1 MSDATSP
8 TPPEHG
14 QITRRELLQVTLATG
29 AVIAGGS
36 LLAACAPG
44 SRVPASAALP
54 PPETKTVRIVAPPE
68 CDPGMWLVRDLLLEE
83 GFTDIRY
90 IDTPFTSRKW
100 LLNREADVSVAHPE
114 FAVASI
120 DAGVPILALAGLHAG
135 CLELWAGPGIANVRD
150 LRGKTVAVFAKD
162 PADQFFAFFS
172 ALFGYVGI
180 DPLKDVRFVEVPPA
194 YSVMMN
200 TYIEGRSDAFLA
212 GASAGP
218 VLHRNPKTPGRV
230 IVDMTKDKPW
240 SENFCCQLVAH
251 RDWARQNP
259 VAAKRVTRA
268 VLRAT
273 DAAAKDR
280 TGAAHRLVTHGDF
293 VGDEAV
299 LNETIAN
306 LSYDWRERD
315 PENTMRFFALKLAD
329 VKLIKS
335 TPQQIIA
342 QGSDFAYMRQLRK
355 ELPL

>member
-1 MSDATSP
+1 MSDARPSTSP
-8 TPPEHG
+8 DLG
-14 QITRRELLQVTLATG
+14 RLTRRELLRVTLGTG
-29 AVIAGGS
+29 AVLAGGS
-36 LLAACAPG
+36 VLAACG
-44 SRVPASAALP
+44 PAATNAVSAALP
-54 PPETKTVRIVAPPE
+54 PPETKTIRIVAPPE
-68 CDPGMWLVRDLLLEE
+68 CDPGVWLVRDLLLEE

-90 IDTPFTSRKW
+90 IDTPFVSRKW
-100 LLNREADVSVAHPE
+100 LLNREADVALAHPE

-180 DPLKDVRFVEVPPA
+180 DPLKDVRFVEVPPD

-200 TYIEGRSDAFLA
+200 AYIEGRSDAFLA

-218 VLHRNPKTPGRV
+218 LLHRNLKTPGKV

-240 SENFCCQLVAH
+240 SENFCCHLVAH

-259 VAAKRVTRA
+259 VATKRVTRA

-280 TGAAHRLVTHGDF
+280 TGAAHQLVTHGDF
-293 VGDEAV
+293 ADEAI
-299 LNETIAN
+299 LNETIAD

-315 PENTMRFFALKLAD
+315 PEDTLRFFALKLAD

-335 TPQQIIA
+335 TPQQILA